1 MMNQYHLSRY
11 RIADRKVSF
20 ILRVKVQRFVTPLYI
35 YDFIKRALFICRNN
49 EMWNKR
55 NKCGENLN
63 SLSIYWTIYETVS
76 LLYNRIN
83 AEMSELD
90 KLLYMYIISCKKC
103 NKYHKRRNS
112 ADRLIWKLL
121 LTIVSR
127 IFQSCSRYNTKIF
140 IFTDIQKRW
149 KRNTDHGKQ

>member
-1 MMNQYHLSRY
+1 MMNQCHLSRY

-20 ILRVKVQRFVTPLYI
+20 ILRVKIQRFVTPLYI

-49 EMWNKR
+49 
-55 NKCGENLN
+55 KCEISVTNAVKILT
-63 SLSIYWTIYETVS
+63 LYRYIEQFMKLKAYCTIES
-76 LLYNRIN
+76 
-83 AEMSELD
+83 MSELD
-90 KLLYMYIISCKKC
+90 KLLYMYIIGCKKC
-103 NKYHKRRNS
+103 NNYHKHRNS